1 MDDYLR
7 LATYGTVTIM
17 GAYVLRTLFSRSKL
31 DSIPAIGPSGIL
43 SSYVGAY
50 RYLLYG
56 NDMIQ
61 EGYAKYRVFR
71 VPLIHRWDV
80 IISGRELVEQL
91 RASKEEELSIQEA
104 FNEILQ
110 TNMTMGPNIL
120 GNPYHIS
127 VTRVGMTKNLDAR
140 FDEVR
145 DEIACTFQDH
155 LSLEGNEWKAIPAQ
169 ATVMQVICR
178 TGNRLFVGLPLCRN
192 SDYLNLNFEF
202 TISVVMAAQ
211 MINILPGFLRPIV
224 GPWISPLNKYLRR
237 ADQHLGVLVTE
248 RLQME
253 EELGNNYPGR
263 PNDLISWLLDV
274 AEGEE
279 RTVPALVQRILV
291 INFGAVHTSANVGR
305 SWYHRCQGKL
315 TFCQTFTHALFN
327 LAAFPSSVEEM
338 REEADRIVE
347 EEGWSKVSVA
357 KMHKI
362 DSFLRESQ
370 RYSGNSITSMG
381 RKVVKTG
388 GFTFSDGTTVPEGC
402 FVNVATGPTHSNP
415 DVYSNPDEFDAFRFY
430 RLRTEDEEDSLRHQF
445 SATNLDYLAWGHGR
459 HACPGRFFASTALK
473 TMLAHIL
480 VNYDV
485 KLEDESA
492 GRPPNQW
499 FAAICIP
506 NGAAKIMFRKRQPV
520 GAQS

>member
-7 LATYGTVTIM
+7 LATYGAATVM
-17 GAYVLRTLFSRSKL
+17 GAYLLTTILRAPKL
-31 DSIPAIGPSGIL
+31 DSIPAIGPSGAL
-43 SSYVGAY
+43 SSYVGAF
-50 RYLLYG
+50 RYLLHG
-56 NDMIQ
+56 KDMIQ
-61 EGYAKYRVFR
+61 EGYEKYRVFR

-80 IISGRELVEQL
+80 IISGRELVEEL
-91 RASKEEELSIQEA
+91 RAAKEEELSIQEA

-145 DEIACTFQDH
+145 DEIICTFQDH
-155 LSLEGNEWKAIPAQ
+155 LSLDGNEWKAIPAQ
-169 ATVMQVICR
+169 AMVMQIICR

-192 SDYLNLNFEF
+192 ADYLNLNFEF

-211 MINILPGFLRPIV
+211 MINILPGFLRPIL
-224 GPWISPLNKYLRR
+224 GPWISPLKKYLRR
-237 ADQHLGVLVTE
+237 ANKHLSVLVTE
-248 RLQME
+248 RLRLE
-253 EELGNNYPGR
+253 GELGDSYPGR
-263 PNDLISWLLDV
+263 PNDLISWLLDM

-291 INFGAVHTSANVGR
+291 INFGAVHTSAN
-305 SWYHRCQGKL
+305 
-315 TFCQTFTHALFN
+315 TFTHALFN

-338 REEADRIVE
+338 RDEVDRIVE
-347 EEGWSKVSVA
+347 EEGWSKASVGR
-357 KMHKI
+357 MHKV

-381 RKVVKTG
+381 RKVVKRG

-402 FVNVATGPTHSNP
+402 FVNVATGPTHMNP
-415 DVYSNPDEFDAFRFY
+415 EVYSNPDEFDAFRFY
-430 RLRTEDEEDSLRHQF
+430 RLRTEDEEASMRHQF
-445 SATNLDYLAWGHGR
+445 SASNLDYLAWGHGR
-459 HACPGRFFASTALK
+459 HACPGRFFAAAALK

-485 KLEDESA
+485 RLEDESA

-506 NGAAKIMFRKRQPV
+506 NGAAKVMFRKRQAP
-520 GAQS
+520 AL

>member
-1 MDDYLR
+1 MDVDYLR
-7 LATYGTVTIM
+7 FATYGSAALM
-17 GAYVLRTLFSRSKL
+17 GAYVLKSLFSSSPL
-31 DSIPAIGPSGIL
+31 DCIPAIGPSGTL
-43 SSYVGAY
+43 SSYIGAY
-50 RYLLYG
+50 KFLVHG
-56 NDMIQ
+56 KEMID

-80 IISGRELVEQL
+80 IISGRELVEEL
-91 RASKEEELSIQEA
+91 RASKEEELSIREA

-127 VTRVGMTKNLDAR
+127 VTRVGMTKNLELR

-145 DEIACTFQDH
+145 DEIICTFEDH
-155 LSLEGNEWKAIPAQ
+155 LKLEGNEWKAIPAQ

-192 SDYLNLNFEF
+192 TDYLNMNFEF
-202 TISVVMAAQ
+202 TLSVVMAAQ
-211 MINILPGFLRPIV
+211 MINILPGVLRPIL
-224 GPWISPLNKYLRR
+224 GPRISPLKKYLRR
-237 ADQHLGVLVTE
+237 ADKHLSALVTE
-248 RLQME
+248 RVQME
-253 EELGNNYPGR
+253 EEHGNNYPGR

-291 INFGAVHTSANVGR
+291 INFGAVHTSAN
-305 SWYHRCQGKL
+305 
-315 TFCQTFTHALFN
+315 TFTHALYN
-327 LAAFPSSVEEM
+327 LAAFPASVEEM
-338 REEADRIVE
+338 REEVDIIVK
-347 EEGWSKVSVA
+347 EEGWSKDSVA
-357 KMHKI
+357 KMHKV

-370 RYSGNSITSMG
+370 RFSGNSVTSMG
-381 RKVVKTG
+381 RKVVKSG
-388 GFTFSDGTTVPEGC
+388 GFTFSDGTTVPEGY
-402 FVNVATGPTHSNP
+402 FINVATGPTHANP
-415 DVYSNPDEFDAFRFY
+415 DVYPNPDEFDALRFY
-430 RLRTEDEEDSLRHQF
+430 RWRLEEKEDSLRHQF
-445 SATNLDYLAWGHGR
+445 SATNLDYLSWGHGR

-480 VNYDV
+480 VTYDV

-506 NGAAKIMFRKRQPV
+506 NGAAKILFRRRQC
-520 GAQS
+520 GETR

>member
-7 LATYGTVTIM
+7 FATYGSATIM
-17 GAYVLRTLFSRSKL
+17 GAYVLKSILYAPNL
-31 DSIPAIGPSGIL
+31 NSIPAIGPSGVL

-50 RYLLYG
+50 RYLV
-56 NDMIQ
+56 NAKDMIQ
-61 EGYAKYRVFR
+61 EGYGKYRVFR

-80 IISGRELVEQL
+80 IISGRELVEEL
-91 RASKEEELSIQEA
+91 RASKEEELSIREA

-127 VTRVGMTKNLDAR
+127 VTRLGMTKNLDVR

-145 DEIACTFQDH
+145 DEIMCTFDDH
-155 LSLEGNEWKAIPAQ
+155 IRLEGNEWKAIPAQ

-192 SDYLNLNFEF
+192 ADYLNLNFEF

-211 MINILPGFLRPIV
+211 MINILPGFLRPIL
-224 GPWISPLNKYLRR
+224 GPWISPLPKYLRR
-237 ADQHLGVLVTE
+237 ADQHLGVLVKE
-248 RLQME
+248 RLQIE
-253 EELGNNYPGR
+253 KEQGDAYPGR

-291 INFGAVHTSANVGR
+291 INFGAVHTSA
-305 SWYHRCQGKL
+305 S
-315 TFCQTFTHALFN
+315 TFTHALFN
-327 LAAFPSSVEEM
+327 LAAFPASVAEM
-338 REEADRIVE
+338 REEADRIVKE
-347 EEGWSKVSVA
+347 DGWSKVSVA

-381 RKVVKTG
+381 RKVVKRG

-402 FVNVATGPTHSNP
+402 FVNIAVGPTHSNP
-415 DVYSNPDEFDAFRFY
+415 DVYENPDEFDALRFY
-430 RLRTEDEEDSLRHQF
+430 RLRTEDEEDSQRHQF
-445 SATNLDYLAWGHGR
+445 SATNLDYLSWGHGR

-473 TMLAHIL
+473 AMLAHIL

-485 KLEDESA
+485 KLEDEAA
-492 GRPPNQW
+492 GRPPNVW

-506 NGAAKIMFRKRQPV
+506 NGAAKIMFRKRQYP
-520 GAQS
+520 

>member
-7 LATYGTVTIM
+7 FATYGTAALM
-17 GAYVLRTLFSRSKL
+17 GAYVLKTIFHTPELK
-31 DSIPAIGPSGIL
+31 SIPAIGPSGTF
-43 SSYVGAY
+43 SSYIGAY
-50 RYLLYG
+50 KYLIHG
-56 NDMIQ
+56 NDMIN

-80 IISGRELVEQL
+80 IISGRELVEEL
-91 RASKEEELSIQEA
+91 RASKEEELSIREA

-145 DEIACTFQDH
+145 DEIICTFQDH
-155 LSLEGNEWKAIPAQ
+155 LKLEGDEWKAIPAQ

-192 SDYLNLNFEF
+192 TDYLNLNFEF
-202 TISVVMAAQ
+202 TLSVVMAAQ
-211 MINILPGFLRPIV
+211 MINILPGFLRPIL
-224 GPWISPLNKYLRR
+224 GPWISPLKKYLRR

-248 RLQME
+248 RLRTE
-253 EELGNNYPGR
+253 EELGDKYPGR

-291 INFGAVHTSANVGR
+291 INFGSVHTSAN
-305 SWYHRCQGKL
+305 
-315 TFCQTFTHALFN
+315 TFTHALFN

-338 REEADRIVE
+338 REEIESIVK

-357 KMHKI
+357 KMHKV

-370 RYSGNSITSMG
+370 RYSGNSVTSMG
-381 RKVVKTG
+381 RKVVKPG

-402 FVNVATGPTHSNP
+402 FVNVAVGPTHNNR
-415 DVYSNPDEFDAFRFY
+415 DVYSDPDVFDPFRFY
-430 RLRTEDEEDSLRHQF
+430 RMRTDDEEDSLRHQF
-445 SATNLDYLAWGHGR
+445 SATNLDYLSWGHGR

-480 VNYDV
+480 MTYDV

-506 NGAAKIMFRKRQPV
+506 NGQAKLLFRKRQPR
-520 GAQS
+520 GTR

>member
-7 LATYGTVTIM
+7 LATYGTATAM
-17 GAYVLRTLFSRSKL
+17 GVYVLGSIFYTPKL
-31 DSIPAIGPSGIL
+31 TSIPAIGPSGFL

-56 NDMIQ
+56 KVMIQ
-61 EGYAKYRVFR
+61 EGHEKYRVFR

-80 IISGRELVEQL
+80 IISGRELVEEL
-91 RASKEEELSIQEA
+91 RASKEEELSIREA

-110 TNMTMGPNIL
+110 TDMTMGPNIL

-145 DEIACTFQDH
+145 DEIICTFQDH
-155 LSLEGNEWKAIPAQ
+155 LALEGNEWKAIPAQ

-178 TGNRLFVGLPLCRN
+178 TGNRLFVGRN
-192 SDYLNLNFEF
+192 TDYLNLNFEF
-202 TISVVMAAQ
+202 TLSVVMAAQ
-211 MINILPGFLRPIV
+211 MINILPGFLRPIL
-224 GPWISPLNKYLRR
+224 GPWISPLKKYLRR

-248 RLQME
+248 RLRME

-291 INFGAVHTSANVGR
+291 INFGAVHTSAN
-305 SWYHRCQGKL
+305 
-315 TFCQTFTHALFN
+315 TFTHALYN
-327 LAAFPSSVEEM
+327 LAAFPSSVKEM
-338 REEADRIVE
+338 REEADRIVK
-347 EEGWSKVSVA
+347 EEGWSKVSVG

-381 RKVVKTG
+381 RKVVKPG
-388 GFTFSDGTTVPEGC
+388 GFTFSDGTTVPQGC
-402 FVNVATGPTHSNP
+402 FVNVATGPTHANP
-415 DVYSNPDEFDAFRFY
+415 DVYANPDEFDAFRFY
-430 RLRTEDEEDSLRHQF
+430 RLRTEDEEDSLKHQF
-445 SATNLDYLAWGHGR
+445 SATNLDYLSWGHGR

-506 NGAAKIMFRKRQPV
+506 NGAAKIMFRKRQPL
-520 GAQS
+520 GAQ